1 MASLEEIIAQ
11 ISEEDYL
18 HDPIQFII
26 DSDLRIVSIPG
37 RGVVAGVVG
46 DKNIN
51 RINFQMNRYYNGF
64 DMSKFT
70 TRINYINSEK
80 ILNYYSVTD
89 MTIEDDLIYFT
100 WLVESDALAYSGTL
114 TFAISMF
121 LADESG
127 KLLQAFNT
135 SDDGKLTV
143 LSGIQVEDHVTPE
156 EQNDILRRLESD
168 VSKHI
173 QESITNA
180 EKSVMNY
187 AKNEAVDSMNQSA
200 KNITTENITKIQ
212 NEGVSERQKISQK
225 GTEMIADLKRK
236 LYFTDESSGKTYV
249 GELKIINGKPSLEYK
264 ESV

>member
-1 MASLEEIIAQ
+1 MATLDEVIAQ

-46 DKNIN
+46 DENIN

-70 TRINYINSEK
+70 TRINYINSKK

-180 EKSVMNY
+180 KKSVMNY
-187 AKNEAVDSMNQSA
+187 AE
-200 KNITTENITKIQ
+200 NITTENITKIQ
-212 NEGVSERQKISQK
+212 NEGASERQKISQK

-249 GELKIINGKPSLEYK
+249 GELKIINGKPSLEYE

>member
-1 MASLEEIIAQ
+1 
-11 ISEEDYL
+11 
-18 HDPIQFII
+18 
-26 DSDLRIVSIPG
+26 
-37 RGVVAGVVG
+37 
-46 DKNIN
+46 
-51 RINFQMNRYYNGF
+51 
-64 DMSKFT
+64 
-70 TRINYINSEK
+70 
-80 ILNYYSVTD
+80 
-89 MTIEDDLIYFT
+89 
-100 WLVESDALAYSGTL
+100 
-114 TFAISMF
+114 MF

>member
-1 MASLEEIIAQ
+1 
-11 ISEEDYL
+11 
-18 HDPIQFII
+18 
-26 DSDLRIVSIPG
+26 
-37 RGVVAGVVG
+37 
-46 DKNIN
+46 
-51 RINFQMNRYYNGF
+51 
-64 DMSKFT
+64 
-70 TRINYINSEK
+70 
-80 ILNYYSVTD
+80 

-180 EKSVMNY
+180 KKSVMNY

-200 KNITTENITKIQ
+200 ENITTENITKIQ
-212 NEGVSERQKISQK
+212 NEGYILQ
-225 GTEMIADLKRK
+225 TNLP
-236 LYFTDESSGKTYV
+236 GKHM
-249 GELKIINGKPSLEYK
+249 
-264 ESV
+264 SVN

>member
-1 MASLEEIIAQ
+1 MATLDEVIAQ

-70 TRINYINSEK
+70 TRINYINSKK

-100 WLVESDALAYSGTL
+100 WLVESDAQCYRMLEKIYA
-114 TFAISMF
+114 
-121 LADESG
+121 
-127 KLLQAFNT
+127 AFIIYIE
-135 SDDGKLTV
+135 LCFYV
-143 LSGIQVEDHVTPE
+143 
-156 EQNDILRRLESD
+156 
-168 VSKHI
+168 
-173 QESITNA
+173 
-180 EKSVMNY
+180 
-187 AKNEAVDSMNQSA
+187 NEALYG
-200 KNITTENITKIQ
+200 KIALLDM
-212 NEGVSERQKISQK
+212 S
-225 GTEMIADLKRK
+225 
-236 LYFTDESSGKTYV
+236 
-249 GELKIINGKPSLEYK
+249 
-264 ESV
+264 

>member
-1 MASLEEIIAQ
+1 
-11 ISEEDYL
+11 
-18 HDPIQFII
+18 
-26 DSDLRIVSIPG
+26 
-37 RGVVAGVVG
+37 
-46 DKNIN
+46 
-51 RINFQMNRYYNGF
+51 
-64 DMSKFT
+64 
-70 TRINYINSEK
+70 
-80 ILNYYSVTD
+80 

-187 AKNEAVDSMNQSA
+187 AKM
-200 KNITTENITKIQ
+200 
-212 NEGVSERQKISQK
+212 
-225 GTEMIADLKRK
+225 K
-236 LYFTDESSGKTYV
+236 LSI
-249 GELKIINGKPSLEYK
+249 L
-264 ESV
+264 

>member
-70 TRINYINSEK
+70 TRI
-80 ILNYYSVTD
+80 
-89 MTIEDDLIYFT
+89 
-100 WLVESDALAYSGTL
+100 
-114 TFAISMF
+114 
-121 LADESG
+121 
-127 KLLQAFNT
+127 
-135 SDDGKLTV
+135 
-143 LSGIQVEDHVTPE
+143 
-156 EQNDILRRLESD
+156 
-168 VSKHI
+168 
-173 QESITNA
+173 TNA

-212 NEGVSERQKISQK
+212 NEGSSERQKISQK